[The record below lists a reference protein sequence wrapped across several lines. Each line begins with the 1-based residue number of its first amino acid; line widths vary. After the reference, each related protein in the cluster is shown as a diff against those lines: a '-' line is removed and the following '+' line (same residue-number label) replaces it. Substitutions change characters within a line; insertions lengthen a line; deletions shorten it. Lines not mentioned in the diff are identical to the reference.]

1 MVGILRKLIGL
12 GKPSWSGEEDAVGN
26 PLAGVPN
33 QIDATLDDAIANLYM
48 IKQELD
54 GLKFRLRNEIVEY
67 IRMYNDAKARGDLAE
82 MEIAEAEYKYK
93 LRLYKLVASYT
104 KMLELTISRI
114 RDAKDLSL
122 VAKLFGA
129 ASTLLGPVAEVVAT
143 ISPEAASKVLNTA
156 KYMER
161 IFSEVEA
168 GISVM
173 PEPQRT
179 KVSPLED
186 PELRSLLLESVREAD
201 REVKSLPT
209 LPAGGEAG
217 HVDYE
222 VLEKRMLDYI
232 RRTGGVVRVKEAA
245 RELGVTPRVVKEVLY
260 RLQKKGAIKIT
271 GAREGTPA

>member
-179 KVSPLED
+179 KVS
-186 PELRSLLLESVREAD
+186 RSRIPS
-201 REVKSLPT
+201 
-209 LPAGGEAG
+209 
-217 HVDYE
+217 
-222 VLEKRMLDYI
+222 
-232 RRTGGVVRVKEAA
+232 
-245 RELGVTPRVVKEVLY
+245 
-260 RLQKKGAIKIT
+260 
-271 GAREGTPA
+271 